1 MTLLWRLCC
10 RHATAHAHS
19 GAQRARTRAPPAG
32 LRLWLH
38 SGSRLHPAATAQLWL
53 RHVKTEEPLNLPD
66 SPHHHHHHL
75 STRLD
80 SFLPSVF
87 FFVFLTS
94 VPWSS
99 THNRG
104 HKQATAHFDFE
115 CYICFIIIIIMI
127 KVIIILLL
135 SKKTFICIKGL
146 LFVFY

>member
-1 MTLLWRLCC
+1 MASVLQARHSSCSQRGPTCPYPCPPSRPTAMATQRLQATPSRHSPTLVTACEDRRPRKPPRL
-10 RHATAHAHS
+10 
-19 GAQRARTRAPPAG
+19 P
-32 LRLWLH
+32 
-38 SGSRLHPAATAQLWL
+38 
-53 RHVKTEEPLNLPD
+53 
-66 SPHHHHHHL
+66 HHHHHL